1 MMASALRSVKW
12 FLSAVALSAVA
23 ATAWA
28 QAWPSKTVTII
39 VPWPPG
45 GPSDTAAR
53 PMAKGLSEALGKP
66 FVIDN
71 RGGAGGNIGSDMVAK
86 AAPDGHMLL
95 ITSSA
100 PIVINP
106 NIYKK
111 MAFDP
116 AKDLAPVTN
125 LIRVPLVLVVH
136 PSVPAK
142 NLQELIADIKS
153 KQGQFQ
159 YASSGNGTP
168 QHLTGELFKTTAK
181 LDMVHV
187 PYKGSAPAITDLLGG
202 HIPLMFD
209 STIAILPHIK
219 SGKVKAIAVTGAKRS
234 SQLPDVPTFAE
245 AGMPGFESYAWYGF
259 FAPAKTPKDIIGK
272 LNAEALK
279 VMKQP
284 EYQKVLEETGSEFVG
299 DTPEKFAVFVK
310 AEAAKW
316 GKVAKQTGATVD

>member
-1 MMASALRSVKW
+1 VTFAHRIKLVVFTLLLAVVP
-12 FLSAVALSAVA
+12 AVAS
-23 ATAWA
+23 A
-28 QAWPSKTVTII
+28 QAWPAKTVTVI

-45 GPSDTAAR
+45 GPSDLAAR
-53 PMAKGLSEALGKP
+53 PMAKGLQDALGQP

-71 RGGAGGNIGSDMVAK
+71 RGGAGGNIGTELVTK
-86 AAPDGHMLL
+86 AAPDGYTLL

-111 MAFDP
+111 MPFDP
-116 AKDLAPVTN
+116 AKDLAPITN
-125 LIRVPLVLVVH
+125 LLRVPLVLVVH

-142 NLQELIADIKS
+142 NLQELNAYIKA
-153 KQGQFQ
+153 KQPFQ

-168 QHLTGELFKTTAK
+168 QHLTGELFKTTTK
-181 LDMVHV
+181 MDMTHV

-202 HIPLMFD
+202 HVPMMFD

-219 SGKVKAIAVTGAKRS
+219 AGKVRAIALTGAKRS
-234 SQLPDVPTFAE
+234 AQLPDVPTFTE

-259 FAPAKTPKDIIGK
+259 FAPAKTPPDVVAK
-272 LNAEALK
+272 LNAAALK

-284 EYQKVLEETGSEFVG
+284 DYQHVLSETGSEFVG
-299 DTPEKFAVFVK
+299 ETPEKFAAFVK
-310 AEAAKW
+310 AEAVKW
-316 GKVAKQTGATVD
+316 GKVAKDTGATVD

>member
-1 MMASALRSVKW
+1 MIRLRIVNALLLAAAI
-12 FLSAVALSAVA
+12 FALPFDAL
-23 ATAWA
+23 A
-28 QAWPSKTVTII
+28 QSWPAKPVTII

-53 PMAKGLSEALGKP
+53 PMAKGLQDALGKP

-86 AAPDGHMLL
+86 AAPDGYTLL

-106 NIYKK
+106 SIYKK
-111 MAFDP
+111 MPFDP

-125 LIRVPLVLVVH
+125 LIRVPLVLAVH
-136 PSVPAK
+136 PSVPAN
-142 NLQELIADIKS
+142 NLQELIAYIKS
-153 KQGQFQ
+153 KQGQLQ

-202 HIPLMFD
+202 HVPMMFD

-219 SGKVKAIAVTGAKRS
+219 AGKLKPIAVTSAKRS
-234 SQLPDVPTFAE
+234 TQLPNVPTFAE

-259 FAPAKTPKDIIGK
+259 FAPAKTPPDVVAK

-279 VMKQP
+279 VMKQS

-299 DTPEKFAVFVK
+299 DTPDKFAAFVK

-316 GKVAKQTGATVD
+316 GKVAKETGATVD